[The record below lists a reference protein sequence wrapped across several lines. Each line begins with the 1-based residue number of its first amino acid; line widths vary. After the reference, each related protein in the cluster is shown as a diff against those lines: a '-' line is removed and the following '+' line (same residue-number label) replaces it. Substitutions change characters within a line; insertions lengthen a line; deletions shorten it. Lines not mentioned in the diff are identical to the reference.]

1 MYRDCKVELLDTYLL
16 YLKCAFKSIL
26 PPAESIF
33 ESETWVIEKREI
45 GDGETV
51 KRENCTTGLLFVA
64 LVGRLGLALISGG
77 DSFEEVGN
85 GSKEK
90 SSSHSN
96 PVPAHKG
103 DNQNRY

>member
-1 MYRDCKVELLDTYLL
+1 MIGEN
-16 YLKCAFKSIL
+16 IL
-26 PPAESIF
+26 PPAESIS
-33 ESETWVIEKREI
+33 ESETWVIEKRDI

-64 LVGRLGLALISGG
+64 RGGELGLALMSGG
-77 DSFEEVGN
+77 DSFDEVGS

-96 PVPAHKG
+96 PVPANRG
-103 DNQNRY
+103 D

>member
-1 MYRDCKVELLDTYLL
+1 MD

-33 ESETWVIEKREI
+33 ESETWVIEKRET

-51 KRENCTTGLLFVA
+51 KRENCTTGLL
-64 LVGRLGLALISGG
+64 LVGRLGLALMSGG
-77 DSFEEVGN
+77 DSFDEVGS

-96 PVPAHKG
+96 PVPAHKWEK
-103 DNQNRY
+103 QNRY